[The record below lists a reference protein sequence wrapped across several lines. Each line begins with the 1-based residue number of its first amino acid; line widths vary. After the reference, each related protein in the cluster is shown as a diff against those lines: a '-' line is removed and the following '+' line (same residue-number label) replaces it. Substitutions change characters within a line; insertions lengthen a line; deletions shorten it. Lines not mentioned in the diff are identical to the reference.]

1 MIEDAYW
8 KPGSGSGPF
17 LETCGGK
24 AMDVNQ
30 QAIAAMRAVTI
41 SREYG
46 SGGGEIAA
54 RLARRLGW
62 QLIDHSVIEQA
73 ARELEVYET
82 EVEKHDEEYIEN
94 LPSGLLGR
102 IQQFPTPAFTPSG
115 GILPFASPSS
125 SAEAL
130 AYQETIRHI
139 ITTAA
144 TTGHAVIVGRG
155 GQVLLSDKR
164 DVLHVRVV
172 APLEQ
177 RVAYV
182 VQREGLDTEAA
193 RRRVQ
198 AKDRARTRYM
208 QTQFHCQH
216 EDPRL
221 YDLVINTAV
230 LPLDYA
236 VDLIC
241 LALEGKA
248 SRLSVPVEQ
257 VGPATDLAPYPGKP
271 ADFRVPGQS
280 SG

>member
-1 MIEDAYW
+1 
-8 KPGSGSGPF
+8 
-17 LETCGGK
+17 
-24 AMDVNQ
+24 MDVNP

-62 QLIDHSVIEQA
+62 QLIDHSVIEQT

-82 EVEKHDEEYIEN
+82 EVEKHDEEYIESTR
-94 LPSGLLGR
+94 SGLLDR
-102 IQQFPTPAFTPSG
+102 IRQVPSATFTPSG
-115 GILPFASPSS
+115 GVLPLPSPSS
-125 SAEAL
+125 SAEPR
-130 AYQETIRHI
+130 AYQETMGHI
-139 ITTAA
+139 ITAAA
-144 TTGHAVIVGRG
+144 TSGHAVIVGRG

-182 VQREGLDTEAA
+182 ALREGLDTEAA

-208 QTQFHCQH
+208 QTQYRCQH
-216 EDPRL
+216 EDPHL

-230 LPLDYA
+230 LPLDNA
-236 VDLIC
+236 LDVIC
-241 LALEGKA
+241 LALESKA
-248 SRLSVPVEQ
+248 SRLGVPVEQ
-257 VGPATDLAPYPGKP
+257 LGPAADLAPYPGKP
-271 ADFRVPGQS
+271 ADFRVPGQPS
-280 SG
+280 S